1 MKYKKRLHKGKVIIT
16 FIITV
21 LVFYLPIKLY
31 DDLVMNKYEQYTIIK
46 EDNNENYAGQGQ
58 EKVLSRIGYF
68 TLFHSKDGKTYKEYK
83 QNYGP
88 WKNKQYW
95 QDTMSE
101 SGCGITSL
109 AIILSGYGI
118 EQTPETLWEKYYP
131 HLNGQDM
138 SHELAAFGIDNSDF
152 YYDKTHLSQAALE
165 EHLADDKPVL
175 ICVWNKPDEN
185 RWTTTSHYMVLLAC
199 AQEKVYVSNP
209 NGGKDD
215 SKSSG
220 WYSFSEIEPY
230 IAKAM
235 YIE

>member
-95 QDTMSE
+95 CRIALYLIIFPQ
-101 SGCGITSL
+101 SL
-109 AIILSGYGI
+109 VIIN
-118 EQTPETLWEKYYP
+118 EKGMTRNMILFKSYSLTCLLCYY
-131 HLNGQDM
+131 L
-138 SHELAAFGIDNSDF
+138 
-152 YYDKTHLSQAALE
+152 
-165 EHLADDKPVL
+165 
-175 ICVWNKPDEN
+175 
-185 RWTTTSHYMVLLAC
+185 
-199 AQEKVYVSNP
+199 
-209 NGGKDD
+209 
-215 SKSSG
+215 
-220 WYSFSEIEPY
+220 
-230 IAKAM
+230 
-235 YIE
+235 